1 MSFSAIYNINH
12 IIKNLLYSYALNDIQ
27 FYFNNLIKYAT
38 LIYLLNLQLVHE
50 ILSMLLLN
58 NHLQTK
64 KLFN

>member
-12 IIKNLLYSYALNDIQ
+12 IIKKLLYSYALNDIQ

-38 LIYLLNLQLVHE
+38 LIYFLNLQLVHE